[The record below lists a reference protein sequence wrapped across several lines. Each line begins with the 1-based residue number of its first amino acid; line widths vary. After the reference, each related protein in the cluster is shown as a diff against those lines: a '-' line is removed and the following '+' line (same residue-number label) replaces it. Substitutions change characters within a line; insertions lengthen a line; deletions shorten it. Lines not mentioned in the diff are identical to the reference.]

1 MSKTMHIK
9 WDVPKGLVHRF
20 RDRLS
25 VSFLMVSKCTHLG
38 SQRNGNI
45 FMKRYGYHRTSIKE
59 RHMNQGITDIYANF
73 NLGYLVH

>member
-1 MSKTMHIK
+1 
-9 WDVPKGLVHRF
+9 
-20 RDRLS
+20 
-25 VSFLMVSKCTHLG
+25 MVSKCTHLG
-38 SQRNGNI
+38 SQRNVNI